1 MGEGSVSH
9 SDLRPFSA
17 YWFASS
23 SLDMIVCT
31 QSYCIFHKIHD
42 HHVQSLQSLLFH
54 FFFLKKRERKEELI
68 WEKRRGGG
76 KRLGGVE
83 GGETMVEM

>member
-17 YWFASS
+17 YWFASPS
-23 SLDMIVCT
+23 SDMIVCT
-31 QSYCIFHKIHD
+31 QSYCIFQYHKICD
-42 HHVQSLQSLLFH
+42 HHVQSLQSLLS
-54 FFFLKKRERKEELI
+54 FFFFKGKEGGVDLG
-68 WEKRRGGG
+68 KRRGRG

-83 GGETMVEM
+83 GGKTMVEL

>member
-23 SLDMIVCT
+23 SPDMIVCT

-42 HHVQSLQSLLFH
+42 HDVQSLQSLPCL
-54 FFFLKKRERKEELI
+54 FLKEKEGGVDLGE
-68 WEKRRGGG
+68 RRGGG
-76 KRLGGVE
+76 KRLRGVE
-83 GGETMVEM
+83 GKPWLRCNA

>member
-9 SDLRPFSA
+9 SDLRSFSA
-17 YWFASS
+17 YWFASP

-42 HHVQSLQSLLFH
+42 HHVQSLQSLLFL
-54 FFFLKKRERKEELI
+54 FFFKKKKGKEGGVDLGE
-68 WEKRRGGG
+68 RRGGE

-83 GGETMVEM
+83 GGESMVEI